1 MTATIKQTESDLDIA
16 FISEFMSTLD
26 AAVLDDGVV
35 EYVLDL
41 ASAKYSTYF
50 SDEKNE
56 KLSSLDII
64 NVIETYRSFLTKC
77 QTSRLLIKRVSIYFS
92 KTPSAPCV
100 EDDFV

>member
-1 MTATIKQTESDLDIA
+1 MTATIKQMESNLKIA
-16 FISEFMSTLD
+16 SIAEFMSTLD
-26 AAVLDDGVV
+26 AAVLDDDVV

-64 NVIETYRSFLTKC
+64 NVIETYKSFLTKC
-77 QTSRLLIKRVSIYFS
+77 QTSKLLIKRVYKKKT

>member
-77 QTSRLLIKRVSIYFS
+77 QTSKLLIKRVSIYFS
-92 KTPSAPCV
+92 KTPSAPCT
-100 EDDFV
+100 

>member
-1 MTATIKQTESDLDIA
+1 MTATIKQIEGDLRIA
-16 FISEFMSTLD
+16 SVTEFMSTLD
-26 AAVLDDGVV
+26 AAVLDDDVV

-64 NVIETYRSFLTKC
+64 NIIETYRSFLTKC
-77 QTSRLLIKRVSIYFS
+77 QTSKLLIKRVSIYFS
-92 KTPSAPCV
+92 KTPSAPCA